1 MPTEKINKRFD
12 ENFLK
17 SPVPFLIGL
26 KKITLGKNS
35 PSIIFRI
42 CFYINFITS
51 IIYIF
56 WHLIAFISIYFRK
69 HIFDQNNIDVD
80 SIILTQAKI
89 FGFQSADFIKNLELF
104 HLLSIF
110 CWSVILFSGV
120 FLWRRIRGYF
130 LIYVL
135 AFIAYILIDILVF
148 LSGERSAFFNLI
160 MSTLII
166 LILIKKWKIMRLVAF
181 VISTFLITVIIFVNN
196 SVRDRMV
203 NLTID
208 QFNFAGDKL
217 NIFSEIHSAIYLS
230 AFKMFKE
237 K

>member
-26 KKITLGKNS
+26 KKITLGKNP

-42 CFYINFITS
+42 CFYVNFIIS
-51 IIYIF
+51 IIYIS

-69 HIFDQNNIDVD
+69 YIFDQNSIDVD

-110 CWSVILFSGV
+110 CWAVVLFSGV

-130 LIYVL
+130 LIYGL
-135 AFIAYILIDILVF
+135 AFLAYIILMWMLLGYKFITNETTNFDVFYFIVLFGSMFTPFLIDYF
-148 LSGERSAFFNLI
+148 KRSRL
-160 MSTLII
+160 
-166 LILIKKWKIMRLVAF
+166 KKIEE
-181 VISTFLITVIIFVNN
+181 
-196 SVRDRMV
+196 D
-203 NLTID
+203 D
-208 QFNFAGDKL
+208 D
-217 NIFSEIHSAIYLS
+217 
-230 AFKMFKE
+230 
-237 K
+237 

>member
-69 HIFDQNNIDVD
+69 DIFDQNNIDVD
-80 SIILTQAKI
+80 SIILKQAKI

-130 LIYVL
+130 LIYFL
-135 AFIAYILIDILVF
+135 AFIAYIILMWMLLGYKFITNETTNFDVF
-148 LSGERSAFFNLI
+148 YFIVLFGSMFTPFFYDYLKRS
-160 MSTLII
+160 
-166 LILIKKWKIMRLVAF
+166 RLKQ
-181 VISTFLITVIIFVNN
+181 IEEEE
-196 SVRDRMV
+196 D
-203 NLTID
+203 
-208 QFNFAGDKL
+208 
-217 NIFSEIHSAIYLS
+217 
-230 AFKMFKE
+230 
-237 K
+237 